1 MFSVLAALCTTAAAV
16 QAQPAAQAAAAQ
28 AAAGAQAAEAAA
40 AGYHVLVVQDSP
52 TTKAE
57 DLMSLLTDKLGA
69 EREKALPLLDKLNKK
84 GSAVVVAGSKDACDK
99 AAVQFEEI
107 GLKTEVRPLEAADV
121 PSEYDDSDVVV
132 GGAKELNDAL
142 KEGNPV
148 LVVFHAP
155 WCGHCK
161 TMVPAVK
168 EAATTLKAEVP
179 DTTVMAID
187 GQVSPAVVRQ
197 LGVQAYPSVLWL
209 QLGDQ
214 LMLAEHAGARDAASL
229 VEFVKGVPAKIEE
242 AKAAKEAEA
251 GGAAAAEGAGAAAA
265 SGEAAAAAAGSKL
278 GESKVGQSKV
288 GASKL
293 AQSKGAES
301 PASAAAAEAG
311 STGETAAADGEAAAA
326 ATESKIG
333 VKKAQSPAQA
343 AEAAAQDAEEMAQIA
358 QEAKEAG
365 EPAEDWRQEELKEEK
380 AAAAAAEATAA
391 AATGAT
397 SS

>member
-1 MFSVLAALCTTAAAV
+1 MPP
-16 QAQPAAQAAAAQ
+16 AQLEQT
-28 AAAGAQAAEAAA
+28 GAPSLEN
-40 AGYHVLVVQDSP
+40 SP
-52 TTKAE
+52 PLHGE
-57 DLMSLLTDKLGA
+57 Q
-69 EREKALPLLDKLNKK
+69 KALPLLDKLNKK

-214 LMLAEHAGARDAASL
+214 LMLAEHGVQL
-229 VEFVKGVPAKIEE
+229 PHEFTLLIKTAVFAC
-242 AKAAKEAEA
+242 
-251 GGAAAAEGAGAAAA
+251 
-265 SGEAAAAAAGSKL
+265 SY
-278 GESKVGQSKV
+278 
-288 GASKL
+288 L
-293 AQSKGAES
+293 ALYRTPTELRVL
-301 PASAAAAEAG
+301 
-311 STGETAAADGEAAAA
+311 AADL
-326 ATESKIG
+326 S
-333 VKKAQSPAQA
+333 
-343 AEAAAQDAEEMAQIA
+343 
-358 QEAKEAG
+358 
-365 EPAEDWRQEELKEEK
+365 
-380 AAAAAAEATAA
+380 TAA
-391 AATGAT
+391 AAYAVSTNE
-397 SS
+397 

>member
-1 MFSVLAALCTTAAAV
+1 MFGVLAALCTTAAAV

-28 AAAGAQAAEAAA
+28 AAAGAQSAEAAA

-168 EAATTLKAEVP
+168 EAATALKAEVP

-187 GQVSPAVVRQ
+187 GQVSPAVVKQ

-229 VEFVKGVPAKIEE
+229 VQFVKGVPAKIEE
-242 AKAAKEAEA
+242 AKVARAAEA
-251 GGAAAAEGAGAAAA
+251 GGEAAAAEGGAAAA
-265 SGEAAAAAAGSKL
+265 GEAAAAAAGSKL

-301 PASAAAAEAG
+301 PASAAAAAEAG
-311 STGETAAADGEAAAA
+311 STGETAAA
-326 ATESKIG
+326 ATEPKIG

-343 AEAAAQDAEEMAQIA
+343 TEAEAQDAEEMAQIA
-358 QEAKEAG
+358 QE
-365 EPAEDWRQEELKEEK
+365 ELQEEK
-380 AAAAAAEATAA
+380 AAEAAAEAATAATAA
-391 AATGAT
+391 AATGKT

>member
-1 MFSVLAALCTTAAAV
+1 MFGVLAALCTTAAAV

-28 AAAGAQAAEAAA
+28 AAAGAQSAEAAA

-168 EAATTLKAEVP
+168 EAATALKAEVP

-187 GQVSPAVVRQ
+187 GQVSPAVVKQ

-229 VEFVKGVPAKIEE
+229 VQFVKGVPAKIEE
-242 AKAAKEAEA
+242 AKVARAAEA
-251 GGAAAAEGAGAAAA
+251 GGEAAAAEGG
-265 SGEAAAAAAGSKL
+265 AAAAGSKL

-301 PASAAAAEAG
+301 PASAAAAAEAG
-311 STGETAAADGEAAAA
+311 STGETAAA
-326 ATESKIG
+326 ATEPKIG

-343 AEAAAQDAEEMAQIA
+343 TEAEAQDAEEMAQIA
-358 QEAKEAG
+358 QEEL
-365 EPAEDWRQEELKEEK
+365 QEET
-380 AAAAAAEATAA
+380 AAEAAAEAATAATAA
-391 AATGAT
+391 AATGKT

>member
-1 MFSVLAALCTTAAAV
+1 MFGVLAALCTTAAAV
-16 QAQPAAQAAAAQ
+16 QAQPAAQAAQ
-28 AAAGAQAAEAAA
+28 AAAAGGAQAAEAAG

-57 DLMSLLTDKLGA
+57 DLLSLLTDKLGA

-107 GLKTEVRPLEAADV
+107 GLKTEVRPLEAADL

-179 DTTVMAID
+179 EMTVMSID
-187 GQVSPAVVRQ
+187 GQVSPMVVRQ
-197 LGVQAYPSVLWL
+197 LGVQAYPTVLWL

-214 LMLAEHAGARDAASL
+214 LTLAEYPGQRDAASL

-242 AKAAKEAEA
+242 AKAAKAAEA
-251 GGAAAAEGAGAAAA
+251 GAADAGQA
-265 SGEAAAAAAGSKL
+265 GEAAAAAAGSKL

-288 GASKL
+288 GQSKL
-293 AQSKGAES
+293 AQSKGADS
-301 PASAAAAEAG
+301 PASTAADGA
-311 STGETAAADGEAAAA
+311 TGETAAAAGGEAAAA
-326 ATESKIG
+326 ATTTESKMG

-343 AEAAAQDAEEMAQIA
+343 EAKQQDAEEMAQIA

-365 EPAEDWRQEELKEEK
+365 EPAEDWRQEELREEK
-380 AAAAAAEATAA
+380 AAAAAAAAAGAATAA
-391 AATGAT
+391 TADAATSKT